1 MNRASACLMCLLLS
15 GCIIVPHGVEPDTA
29 RSERAVLPEKEILL
43 TRGPRHFLESM
54 ETALAEADP
63 ALVIV
68 DGMAFRDAAFPEGGW
83 TLAEMLTPAAR
94 QRVRQQLSVDYL
106 LLFGPLQYESG
117 EVEGPNTITLGAPI
131 AAGVGHIDEQST
143 LSGLIIDL
151 ASSDIVSQVDVTAA
165 GSSSFAIW
173 IIVAVGTYAET
184 GESAMRGMAGA
195 LATEI
200 RGHSQKPKPSIALLA
215 AEAAQLWKPIGVGGW
230 SEIGSDNGVPIFHVF
245 NECGLEDAQVSLQQ
259 AFDRAMG
266 LYQAEAWDAAYAC
279 FNFVSEAGADSDL
292 ATDAKNRMDAMIEAG
307 LVKQPRVNGKKK
319 KWRPGE

>member
-1 MNRASACLMCLLLS
+1 MSRTTACLLCLLLS
-15 GCIIVPHGVEPDTA
+15 GCILVPHDVDPEAAHSD
-29 RSERAVLPEKEILL
+29 RVVLPEQEILL
-43 TRGPRHFLESM
+43 TRGPRHFLETM
-54 ETALAEADP
+54 EDALSEADP
-63 ALVIV
+63 ELQIV
-68 DGMAFRDAAFPEGGW
+68 DGMAFRDVAFPEGGW
-83 TLAEMLTPAAR
+83 TLEEMLTPQAR
-94 QRVRQQLSVDYL
+94 ERVMQQLGADYL

-117 EVEGPNTITLGAPI
+117 EVEGPNTITLGVPI
-131 AAGVGHIDEQST
+131 AAGVGHLDEQST

-184 GESAMRGMAGA
+184 GESAVKGMAGA

-200 RGHSQKPKPSIALLA
+200 RGHSTKPDPRIALLA

-230 SEIGSDNGVPIFHVF
+230 SQVGSDNGIPVFHVY
-245 NECGLEDAQVSLQQ
+245 NECGLEDAQISLQQ

-279 FNFVSEAGADSDL
+279 FNFVAEAGGDSQL
-292 ATDAKNRMDAMIEAG
+292 AIDAHNRMDELREAG
-307 LVKQPRVNGKKK
+307 LVVEADKKQKK
-319 KWRPGE
+319 KWRPQQ